1 VARAIAPEAALAKKA
16 PRKPAAR
23 ITMAPTAGPNGPRER
38 PACAQDADRGVE
50 RVRVGLIE
58 ISLSESDRLGEGSRA
73 NCDWQRGDH
82 EQGDEILCQSEQ
94 SVSDGGTGERQ
105 QKRRHARS
113 PVDPGA
119 KRRAK
124 PRPLNALA
132 VRVTRND
139 GGLKLARST
148 RKSRSEGPEIGSAR
162 PAQMSTTTIAMKKDD
177 RSAFVVKQA
186 SLSRR
191 MTLKAALLEPNRATR
206 ED

>member
-105 QKRRHARS
+105 QKRRHARLPS
-113 PVDPGA
+113 IQAPNAALNPMA
-119 KRRAK
+119 
-124 PRPLNALA
+124 LNALA
-132 VRVTRND
+132 VRMALND
-139 GGLKLARST
+139 RGLRAARST
-148 RKSRSEGPEIGSAR
+148 RKR
-162 PAQMSTTTIAMKKDD
+162 
-177 RSAFVVKQA
+177 
-186 SLSRR
+186 
-191 MTLKAALLEPNRATR
+191 TR
-206 ED
+206 